1 MALVVMGALL
11 IIVGIVMA
19 AVRTAGR
26 GRLSQ
31 PKTQATGQATG
42 QPTTLEPTG
51 EGRRLSLKADLLG
64 LGIAALGAVLIFAG
78 ALMNGATA
86 G

>member
-1 MALVVMGALL
+1 MALVVIGALL
-11 IIVGIVMA
+11 VIVGVVMA

-31 PKTQATGQATG
+31 PKTPSSG

-64 LGIAALGAVLIFAG
+64 LGIAALGALLILTG
-78 ALMNGATA
+78 ALLNSATA

>member
-1 MALVVMGALL
+1 MALVVVGALL
-11 IIVGIVMA
+11 VIVGIVMA

-31 PKTQATGQATG
+31 PKPQSTG

-78 ALMNGATA
+78 ALMNGASA

>member
-1 MALVVMGALL
+1 MALVAIGALFV
-11 IIVGIVMA
+11 IVGVAMA

-31 PKTQATGQATG
+31 PNTQLSAR
-42 QPTTLEPTG
+42 PNTLEPTG
-51 EGRRLSLKADLLG
+51 EGRRLNIKADLLG
-64 LGIAALGAVLIFAG
+64 LGMAALGAILIVAG
-78 ALMNGATA
+78 ALSIARA